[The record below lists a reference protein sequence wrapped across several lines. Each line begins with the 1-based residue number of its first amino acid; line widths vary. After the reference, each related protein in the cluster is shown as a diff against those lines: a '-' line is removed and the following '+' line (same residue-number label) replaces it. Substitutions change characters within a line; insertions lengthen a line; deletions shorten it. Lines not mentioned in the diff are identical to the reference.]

1 VSNCEIKEGDGEYP
15 WYDKDTS
22 NEYKKKTLSIVIQ
35 RKYAPIISN
44 TKLKATL

>member
-1 VSNCEIKEGDGEYP
+1 MEIILGMIK
-15 WYDKDTS
+15 TRVM
-22 NEYKKKTLSIVIQ
+22 NIKKTLSIVIQ